1 MLSYR
6 YLICLK
12 FKQFE
17 GEDKMSEKIGLV
29 VCGNSGVDYMKLD
42 YPVKMIRSTLNLGG
56 KEYEDYVDIQ
66 AKEFYDV
73 IVNNPDIDVSTS
85 QTSTGKI
92 ASVYEELKEEGYT
105 DVIVVVISAKLS
117 GTYQGAI
124 LAKDLV
130 HGLNVYVI
138 DSRSVSYG
146 EAYLI
151 IEAIKMIKSGHKT
164 REIIDRLEK
173 IRDNIYIY
181 VLVDTLKYLVKNGRL
196 SSTSGF
202 LGTLLKIKPLLH
214 IQKDG
219 SLVPFEKIRT
229 TSKAQARL
237 LEIIQHDIEGK
248 NVLMFIV
255 YTNNEDKAE
264 EIKAQISALR
274 PEMQIELV
282 PLTPVVGAHAGPG
295 TIGVGYIVI

>member
-1 MLSYR
+1 
-6 YLICLK
+6 
-12 FKQFE
+12 
-17 GEDKMSEKIGLV
+17 MSEKIGLV

-66 AKEFYDV
+66 AKEFYDSIQV
-73 IVNNPDIDVSTS
+73 NPDIDVSTS

-92 ASVYEELKEEGYT
+92 ASVYEELKDEGYT
-105 DVIVVVISAKLS
+105 DVIAVVISSKLS

-124 LAKDLV
+124 LAKDMV
-130 HGLNVYVI
+130 PGINVYVI

-146 EAYLI
+146 EAFLV

-164 REIIDRLEK
+164 RDIIDKLEK

-181 VLVDTLKYLVKNGRL
+181 VLVDTLKFLVKNGRL
-196 SSTSGF
+196 SAASGF

-214 IQKDG
+214 VQRDG

-229 TSKAQARL
+229 TSKAQQRL
-237 LEIIQHDIEGK
+237 LEVVKHDIDGK
-248 NVLMFIV
+248 NVVMFIA
-255 YTNNEDKAE
+255 YTNNLDKARE
-264 EIKAQISALR
+264 LKNEIQSIR
-274 PEMQIELV
+274 PDVSVELV

-295 TIGVGYIVI
+295 TLGVGYIVL

>member
-1 MLSYR
+1 
-6 YLICLK
+6 
-12 FKQFE
+12 
-17 GEDKMSEKIGLV
+17 MSEKIGLV
-29 VCGNSGVDYMKLD
+29 VCGNSGVDYMKID
-42 YPVKMIRSTLNLGG
+42 YPVKLIRSTLNLGG

-66 AKEFYDV
+66 AKEFYDI

-92 ASVYEELKEEGYT
+92 ASVYEELKDEGYT
-105 DVIVVVISAKLS
+105 DVIAVVISSKLS
-117 GTYQGAI
+117 GTYQGAV
-124 LAKDLV
+124 LAKDMV
-130 HGLNVYVI
+130 DGINVYVI

-146 EAYLI
+146 EAFLI
-151 IEAIKMIKSGHKT
+151 LEAIKMIKTGKKS

-173 IRDNIYIY
+173 IRDHIYIY

-196 SSTSGF
+196 SATSGF

-214 IQKDG
+214 IQRDG

-237 LEIIQHDIEGK
+237 LEVIEHDIKDK
-248 NVLMFIV
+248 NVVLFIS
-255 YTNNEDKAE
+255 YTNNEDKAKE
-264 EIKAQISALR
+264 MKEKINAVR
-274 PEMQIELV
+274 PELNIELV

-295 TIGVGYIVI
+295 TLGVGYIVL

>member
-1 MLSYR
+1 
-6 YLICLK
+6 
-12 FKQFE
+12 
-17 GEDKMSEKIGLV
+17 MSEKIGLV

-66 AKEFYDV
+66 AKEFYDI
-73 IVNNPDIDVSTS
+73 IVANPDIDVSTS

-92 ASVYEELKEEGYT
+92 ASVYEELKDEGYSE
-105 DVIVVVISAKLS
+105 VIAIVISSKLS
-117 GTYQGAI
+117 GTYQGAV
-124 LAKDLV
+124 LAKDMV
-130 HGLNVYVI
+130 PGINVYVI

-146 EAYLI
+146 EAFLVL
-151 IEAIKMIKSGHKT
+151 EAIKMIKAGHKT
-164 REIIDRLEK
+164 RDIIDKLEK

-196 SSTSGF
+196 SATSGF

-214 IQKDG
+214 VQRDG

-229 TSKAQARL
+229 TGKAQQRL
-237 LEIIQHDIEGK
+237 LEVVRHDVDGK
-248 NVLMFIV
+248 NVIMFIA
-255 YTNNEDKAE
+255 YTNNLERAV
-264 EIKAQISALR
+264 EIKKEILAFR
-274 PEMQIELV
+274 PDITVELV

-295 TIGVGYIVI
+295 TLGVGYIVL